1 VKNERRGLERHF
13 CKGGSVP
20 RNLFLQNRK
29 LDSSTVHSPEC
40 VASILHIDVYA
51 QSLCGVVSVPFA
63 RVTKQL
69 FVDNA
74 GCSFAMR
81 VLSILDAFQAAML
94 VS

>member
-1 VKNERRGLERHF
+1 VL
-13 CKGGSVP
+13 